1 MGWKSTIEI
10 TRQEAIRLILQRMND
25 NILNSLSNRDL
36 EYMVEDIGYGDN
48 PEWEYFG
55 HNFFVVNEIKE
66 FEND

>member
-10 TRQEAIRLILQRMND
+10 TREEAIRLIIQRINE
-25 NILNSLSNRDL
+25 NILNSMTNRDL

-55 HNFFVVNEIKE
+55 HNFFVVNQIKNPQ
-66 FEND
+66 F